1 MLCNTS
7 CALLWLCGIK
17 FNVLMKINIEIF
29 VFQVFNLPQKGSES
43 CFNAPWGQIGFV
55 NAKGKKKKETPAH
68 PNT

>member
-1 MLCNTS
+1 
-7 CALLWLCGIK
+7 
-17 FNVLMKINIEIF
+17 MKINIEIF